1 MPLFANFLLLV
12 LFYVSVIY
20 QQLMRT
26 SGVKVSTFLAG
37 ASKLDWGW
45 GMGEPAAAFYLL
57 VTTSSCIPSWAVTGF
72 MNSATVF

>member
-12 LFYVSVIY
+12 LFYGSVIY

-45 GMGEPAAAFYLL
+45 GMGDGGA
-57 VTTSSCIPSWAVTGF
+57 SCSFLSFGD
-72 MNSATVF
+72 NK